1 MIFSVCL
8 LGVSEN
14 RRRFESVWG
23 ASAQH
28 QTTQKEDA
36 KSAEKGPL
44 RGHLAAMKLLTH
56 GGTCLPPDG
65 ADTDFSRMYRDADA
79 ALYQAR
85 VEGKSCIG
93 VFEPSATAALQ
104 ADKPQALTV

>member
-1 MIFSVCL
+1 VALAGVKSTVSV
-8 LGVSEN
+8 GI
-14 RRRFESVWG
+14 
-23 ASAQH
+23 
-28 QTTQKEDA
+28 
-36 KSAEKGPL
+36 
-44 RGHLAAMKLLTH
+44 AAH
-56 GGTCLPPDG
+56 DG

-79 ALYQAR
+79 ALYQVR

>member
-1 MIFSVCL
+1 M
-8 LGVSEN
+8 
-14 RRRFESVWG
+14 
-23 ASAQH
+23 
-28 QTTQKEDA
+28 
-36 KSAEKGPL
+36 
-44 RGHLAAMKLLTH
+44 AAMKLLTH
-56 GGTCLPPDG
+56 GATCLPPDG

-104 ADKPQALTV
+104 ADKPQAFTACSDFRSWHKADELDGSL